1 MNNLHVQII
10 IMLIFKQCQT
20 ILLLL
25 LFLPH
30 LLSGSVPSLKDKNM
44 LFSFILFFFSLQK
57 HKVTP
62 APSFS
67 VSLVQ
72 PHFFGTAQRYSFV
85 LSFPHSLSSSP
96 LSTSVCV
103 WGAMQPTVLYSLLLL
118 VWSIMLSLSLML
130 ALIPPALP
138 SFPYSLAPSLS
149 LLATSVIYAFMRV
162 CMHAQA
168 AERLSL

>member
-1 MNNLHVQII
+1 
-10 IMLIFKQCQT
+10 MLIFKQCQT

-44 LFSFILFFFSLQK
+44 LFSFILFFFSLQN

-72 PHFFGTAQRYSFV
+72 PHFFGTVWWTAQRYSFV

-103 WGAMQPTVLYSLLLL
+103 WGAMQPTVLYSLLLP
-118 VWSIMLSLSLML
+118 VWSIMLSISPML
-130 ALIPPALP
+130 ALIPPAFP